1 MPTVADCRQRARELT
16 VLAEREPQHKTQ
28 HLNDAA
34 AWLLLARRS
43 EELAMLADPQPEQA
57 PSTCQKT

>member
-1 MPTVADCRQRARELT
+1 MPTVAHCRQRARELT

-43 EELAMLADPQPEQA
+43 EEIATLADPQPE
-57 PSTCQKT
+57 